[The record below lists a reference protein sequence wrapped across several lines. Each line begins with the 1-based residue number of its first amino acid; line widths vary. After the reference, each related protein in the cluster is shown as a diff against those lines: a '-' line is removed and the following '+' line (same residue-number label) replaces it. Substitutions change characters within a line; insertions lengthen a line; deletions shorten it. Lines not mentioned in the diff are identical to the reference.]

1 MMRTDAMD
9 ALREAGARVYI
20 GHSEL
25 NLRKNNGSVPNA
37 LVMSSAIRGSNVEIL
52 HADSIGVPV

>member
-1 MMRTDAMD
+1 MD

-25 NLRKNNGSVPNA
+25 NLRKNNGSVPDA
-37 LVMSSAIRGSNVEIL
+37 LVLSSAIHGGNVEIL
-52 HADSIGVPV
+52 HAKSVGVPV

>member
-1 MMRTDAMD
+1 MD

-25 NLRKNNGSVPNA
+25 NLRKNNGLVPDA
-37 LVMSSAIRGSNVEIL
+37 LIVSSAIRGGNVEIL
-52 HADSIGVPV
+52 HAESVGIPV